1 MNLRSMKNINLM
13 EDYICQQLKESGIS
27 RQNGTNKEMDLEDF
41 IKSRNDRLKELFP
54 DINEVKTNA
63 KDGYITRTK

>member
-1 MNLRSMKNINLM
+1 M

-41 IKSRNDRLKELFP
+41 IKSRNNRLKELFP
-54 DINEVKTNA
+54 NVYNTKKLKGEI
-63 KDGYITRTK
+63 RTSIRG

>member
-13 EDYICQQLKESGIS
+13 EDYICQQLKESDIS

-41 IKSRNDRLKELFP
+41 IKSRNNRLKELFP
-54 DINEVKTNA
+54 NVYNTKKLKGEI
-63 KDGYITRTK
+63 RTSIRG

>member
-1 MNLRSMKNINLM
+1 M

-41 IKSRNDRLKELFP
+41 IKSRNNRLKELFP
-54 DINEVKTNA
+54 NVCNTKKLKGEI
-63 KDGYITRTK
+63 RTSIRG

>member
-1 MNLRSMKNINLM
+1 M

-41 IKSRNDRLKELFP
+41 INSRNNRLKELFP
-54 DINEVKTNA
+54 NVYN
-63 KDGYITRTK
+63 TKKIKGEIKNVDSDK

>member
-41 IKSRNDRLKELFP
+41 IKSRNNRLLES
-54 DINEVKTNA
+54 
-63 KDGYITRTK
+63 G

>member
-41 IKSRNDRLKELFP
+41 IKSRNNRLKELFP
-54 DINEVKTNA
+54 NVCNTKKLKGEI
-63 KDGYITRTK
+63 RTSIRG